1 MNEKIN
7 RVRKKLKSLV
17 SLYILRDKFSLSTKK
32 WFKDNGDNTLRLD
45 YSLNEQSIVFDIG
58 GFEGNFTNDIYQKYG
73 SSIYIFEPVSNF
85 YNIINKRFNNN
96 NAIKKYNFGL
106 SDVDQFMD
114 IFVSNDASSVHTVS
128 DSAEKIELKS
138 VIEFIEQNDINQ
150 IDLLKINIKG
160 GEFEVLPALLDHEI
174 IHKIDNLQ
182 IQFHNFID
190 DAEKKRDV
198 IRKRL
203 SKTHKLT
210 YEYYFIW
217 ENWKLM

>member
-17 SLYILRDKFSLSTKK
+17 SLYILRDKFSLSAKK

-58 GFEGNFTNDIYQKYG
+58 GFEGNFTNDIYKKYG
-73 SSIYIFEPVSNF
+73 SNIYIFEPVSNF

-96 NAIKKYNFGL
+96 TIKKYNFGL
-106 SDVDQFMD
+106 SNTNKFMN
-114 IFVSNDASSVHTVS
+114 IFVSNDASSVHAMSNST
-128 DSAEKIELKS
+128 EKIELKS
-138 VIEFIEQNDINQ
+138 IIEFIEQNDINH
-150 IDLLKINIKG
+150 IDLLKINIEG

-190 DAEKKRDV
+190 DAEKKRDD

-203 SKTHKLT
+203 SKTHRLT
-210 YEYYFIW
+210 YDYYFIW
-217 ENWKLM
+217 ENWKLMS